1 MPIYEYKCKECGKEF
16 EELVPI
22 GIDKNPNKKEDLMA
36 NETTDATF
44 KDDVLN
50 SEIPVL
56 VDFWA
61 PWCGPCRMVGP
72 IIDRIGEKMKNKVKV
87 FKLNVDE
94 NPSTAGSYGITGIPT
109 VIIFK
114 NGQIEREFVGVQPEQ
129 VYLDALVA

>member
-1 MPIYEYKCKECGKEF
+1 
-16 EELVPI
+16 
-22 GIDKNPNKKEDLMA
+22 
-36 NETTDATF
+36 
-44 KDDVLN
+44 
-50 SEIPVL
+50 
-56 VDFWA
+56 
-61 PWCGPCRMVGP
+61 
-72 IIDRIGEKMKNKVKV
+72 MKNKVKV

>member
-1 MPIYEYKCKECGKEF
+1 
-16 EELVPI
+16 
-22 GIDKNPNKKEDLMA
+22 MA

>member
-1 MPIYEYKCKECGKEF
+1 
-16 EELVPI
+16 
-22 GIDKNPNKKEDLMA
+22 MA
-36 NETTDATF
+36 VETTDATF

>member
-1 MPIYEYKCKECGKEF
+1 
-16 EELVPI
+16 
-22 GIDKNPNKKEDLMA
+22 MA
-36 NETTDATF
+36 VETTDATF

-72 IIDRIGEKMKNKVKV
+72 IIDKIGEKMKNKVKV

-94 NPSTAGSYGITGIPT
+94 NPSTASSYGITGIPT